1 MMFLLMLGLILSKR
15 GRVKVTQT
23 LLQNVRGRL
32 VLDEMLYGQLKMT
45 RSLLLLITRMG
56 RVGRAFTN
64 ACLTKRASK
73 FRATVNT

>member
-45 RSLLLLITRMG
+45 RSLL
-56 RVGRAFTN
+56 
-64 ACLTKRASK
+64 
-73 FRATVNT
+73 